1 MECFNS
7 TRDSLVD
14 CFQQEKHRRCPN
26 LQHKKRCR
34 VFWRMDWIVR
44 LQEANVAE
52 MCFLHEDETLHGV
65 CDLGEG
71 GIQSF
76 WLCRRRTRMC
86 YLPAVLC
93 LKPALGEILHNFCWN
108 FVLFVEIASFFF
120 AKWNVLWSFITN
132 RLNSTS
138 KKRNE
143 QIHPI
148 VTLVPSTI
156 LWQFQITFCGSSPPS
171 AFSPKPK
178 LDD

>member
-1 MECFNS
+1 MPEF
-7 TRDSLVD
+7 TA
-14 CFQQEKHRRCPN
+14 Q
-26 LQHKKRCR
+26 KK
-34 VFWRMDWIVR
+34 VSSFFEGWIVR

-52 MCFLHEDETLHGV
+52 MCFFARRWNVARSVRFGR
-65 CDLGEG
+65 

-93 LKPALGEILHNFCWN
+93 LKPAIGESLHNFCWN

-120 AKWNVLWSFITN
+120 AKWNVLWPFITN